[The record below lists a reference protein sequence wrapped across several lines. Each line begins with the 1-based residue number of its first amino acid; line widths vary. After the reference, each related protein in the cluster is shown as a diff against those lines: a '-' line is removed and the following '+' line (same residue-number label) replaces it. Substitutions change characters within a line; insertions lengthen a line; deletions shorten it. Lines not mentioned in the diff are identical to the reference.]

1 MATDIGDER
10 VRTGSWLLWLG
21 QLHIGMAHR
30 STVAYVTVDGSGSQ
44 NDGPTDVAG
53 LDTTSGGL
61 GGGGSLN
68 NS

>member
-10 VRTGSWLLWLG
+10 VRTGSGLLWLG
-21 QLHIGMAHR
+21 QLHIGMAHC
-30 STVAYVTVDGSGSQ
+30 STVAYGTVEGSGSQ

-61 GGGGSLN
+61 GGGGSLHT
-68 NS
+68 S